1 MTDRGLKADRTS
13 SGISATERLTEE
25 FWERYRRLQAAVEAD
40 DSPLVHRREREF
52 TASLTA
58 LVEHQA
64 LDAAEQQAQF
74 GALLRLLHEE
84 ADDASRVRSNVA
96 LIETLLRRYITVRTR
111 AANHDTLPALSGPIR
126 DGVLDVGLLDVLP
139 ERVCVVTT
147 DYRYLYANATEAAR
161 LDRKAHELVGRHVR
175 DVVGADR
182 FDAAI
187 KTNLDRCFSGET
199 VESAN
204 ARERDGRIVVVR
216 RRLTPCYADSRVLVG
231 ALVIIQEGPDRRRGA
246 G

>member
-1 MTDRGLKADRTS
+1 MGHIGLGT
-13 SGISATERLTEE
+13 GVTQRLTDE
-25 FWERYRRLQAAVEAD
+25 FWERYRRLQAAVATD
-40 DSPLVHRREREF
+40 DLPLVDRREREF
-52 TASLTA
+52 AASLTA

-64 LDAAEQQAQF
+64 LDPAEQQAQF
-74 GALLRLLHEE
+74 AVLLRLLHEE
-84 ADDASRVRSNVA
+84 ADDAARVRSNAA

-111 AANHDTLPALSGPIR
+111 AADHDTLPALTGPIR

-147 DYRYLYANATEAAR
+147 DYRYLYTNATEAAR
-161 LDRKAHELVGRHVR
+161 LERKPHELVGRHVR

-187 KTNLDRCFSGET
+187 RTNLDRCFLGEI
-199 VESAN
+199 VESTN
-204 ARERDGRIVVVR
+204 AREKDGRIVVVR
-216 RRLTPCYADSRVLVG
+216 RRLTPCYAESRVLVG
-231 ALVIIQEGPDRRRGA
+231 ALVVIQEGPDRRRSA